1 MGVARCDGVLRLPDG
16 PNRVLPDHLIG
27 CQQNKAMDE
36 SLADQHAVEGV
47 LVQIRQFGKLVCRFF
62 LQVQGRNTVTGKHSW
77 NKPIGRFGKR
87 QPSEGVLDDHFP
99 DRNAAQI
106 NGVARVLKADFG
118 RG

>member
-1 MGVARCDGVLRLPDG
+1 MRLPDG

-47 LVQIRQFGKLVCRFF
+47 LVQIRQFGKLACSFF
-62 LQVQGRNTVTGKHSW
+62 FQGQGRNTMTGTHRR
-77 NKPIGRFGKR
+77 NKPFGRFGKR
-87 QPSEGVLDDHFP
+87 QPSEGVLDNHFP

-106 NGVARVLKADFG
+106 NGVARVLKTDPG